1 MKFKGKSHIYNMR
14 VQGEAVRADGKA
26 EASYSEDL
34 AKKINKGDYTKQGWI
49 PW

>member
-34 AKKINKGDYTKQGWI
+34 AKKINKGDYTKQCWI